1 MRPTSRTMDSHPSL
15 SRRRV
20 PGWKQ
25 LAWLLWPAA
34 WFLGGCAGDNQRL
47 ASVEVSASSPQV
59 ILLAT
64 QQVLEREGYRTAD
77 EPVSPMR
84 FTKVAGRGRGLLYGT
99 LEPGGTSTEVE
110 IYLDSLGSGRYR
122 LWCDAAVVRN
132 AGDRILEDRQR
143 LNRPGT
149 FRKLLEAVKGL
160 VEPDPRGAKSK

>member
-1 MRPTSRTMDSHPSL
+1 MEAHPFRPRPPM
-15 SRRRV
+15 
-20 PGWKQ
+20 PGRQ
-25 LAWLLWPAA
+25 QPVWLVLTVFL
-34 WFLGGCAGDNQRL
+34 FLGGCVGDNQRL

-77 EPVSPMR
+77 EPVAPMR

-99 LEPGGTSTEVE
+99 LEPGSTSTEVE
-110 IYLDSLGSGRYR
+110 VYLDSLGSGRYR

-149 FRKLLEAVKGL
+149 FRKLLEEVKGL
-160 VEPDPRGAKSK
+160 VEPAPRGTPKT